1 MSFLRAASCLTAAIF
16 MIAGPGMLGL
26 GTAMAE
32 PNAGP
37 NAGPASCPYKVSSPP
52 AVDSSEVPQA
62 GDPPLPLAV
71 PPKPVGGEAMGSCGI
86 VAAPGTPP
94 LPGDVSAEAWLVAD
108 LDSGAVIA
116 ARDPHGRHRPAS
128 VIKVLVAMASIN
140 AFNLNKSVVGTAED
154 ATAEGTKVGVDDG
167 GTYTINQLLHGLL
180 MHSGNDAAHA
190 LAMQLGGMQTA
201 LEKINVLAAKLGGRD
216 TRAATPSGLDGPGM
230 STSAYDIGLFYRY
243 AWQNPTFSDIVATRT
258 FDFPGHGDHPGYEL
272 ENDNQLLYKYPGAL
286 GGKTG
291 YTDDAGQT
299 FVGAANHN
307 GRRLMAV
314 LLHGTRQPI
323 APWEQAAHLLDY
335 GFGTAPGTQVGTLI
349 EPDPSLIATKPDGA
363 ADRQANNAQAA
374 GLMSSADALPV
385 RVGVAVVG
393 TLIVFGLIMV
403 ARSMNRR
410 PQHR

>member
-1 MSFLRAASCLTAAIF
+1 MSFLRSMSCLVAAFFVASGLVAPTAV
-16 MIAGPGMLGL
+16 
-26 GTAMAE
+26 AE
-32 PNAGP
+32 PGAGP
-37 NAGPASCPYKVSSPP
+37 NAGPPACPYRVNTPP
-52 AVDSSEVPQA
+52 AVDSSEVPAA
-62 GDPPLPLAV
+62 GDPPIPLAV
-71 PPKPVGGEAMGSCGI
+71 PPKPVGGDALGDCGI
-86 VAAPGTPP
+86 VAAPGTAP
-94 LPGDVSAEAWLVAD
+94 LPGDVSADAWLVAD

-116 ARDPHGRHRPAS
+116 AKDPHGRHRPAS

-140 AFNLNKSVVGTAED
+140 ALPLNKSVEGTADD
-154 ATAEGTKVGVDDG
+154 AAAEGTKVGVQEG
-167 GTYTINQLLHGLL
+167 GVFTVNQLLHGLL

-190 LAMQLGGMQTA
+190 LAMQLGGMQQA

-216 TRAATPSGLDGPGM
+216 TRVATPSGLDGPGM

-243 AWQNPTFSDIVATRT
+243 AWANPTFAGIVATRT

-272 ENDNQLLYKYPGAL
+272 ENDNQLLYKYPGAM

-299 FVGAANHN
+299 FVGAANHD

-335 GFGTAPGTQVGTLI
+335 GFSTPQGTQVGTLI
-349 EPDPSLIATKPDGA
+349 EPDPSLIATRRDSA
-363 ADRQANNAQAA
+363 ADRPGAAPQAA
-374 GLMSSADALPV
+374 GLMPAADALPV
-385 RVGVAVVG
+385 RVGVAIIGAV
-393 TLIVFGLIMV
+393 IVFSLIMV